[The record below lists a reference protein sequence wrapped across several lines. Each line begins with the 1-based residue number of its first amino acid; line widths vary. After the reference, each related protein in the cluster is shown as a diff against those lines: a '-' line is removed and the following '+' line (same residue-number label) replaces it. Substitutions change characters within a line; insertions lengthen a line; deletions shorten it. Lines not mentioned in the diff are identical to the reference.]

1 MWQWLPGD
9 YLAYGPLGASMFT
22 MLICVGV
29 LYRTL
34 MFVREILGLVL
45 DRFQQ
50 NTATLAQLAERLR
63 RQEEDV

>member
-1 MWQWLPGD
+1 
-9 YLAYGPLGASMFT
+9 MFM

-34 MFVREILGLVL
+34 TFVREILGLVL

-63 RQEEDV
+63 RHEEDV